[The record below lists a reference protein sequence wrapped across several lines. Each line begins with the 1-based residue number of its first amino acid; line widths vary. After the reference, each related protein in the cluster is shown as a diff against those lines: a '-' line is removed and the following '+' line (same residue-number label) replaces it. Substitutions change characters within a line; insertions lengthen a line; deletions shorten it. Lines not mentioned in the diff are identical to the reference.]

1 MKIALIKETK
11 IPVDNR
17 VALSPMQAAELN
29 KRYPQHQIVV
39 QRSAIRCFSDEE
51 YAAAGVELV
60 DSVADCDVLFGI
72 KEAQLGSLVEGKH
85 YFYFG
90 HVAKMQAYNRPLLKG
105 MMQKGVTFSD
115 YEYLTDECH
124 QRVCAFGWWAGVV
137 GVYYTLRGWGLRTG
151 AYSLPEPDRRFTLE
165 QLKANLKAVD
175 LPKVK
180 VLVTGAGRVS
190 QGAQYILG
198 EIGAQLWDTDRFM
211 HQQGCDTLSYAVA
224 DVDQLVVRKTDGC
237 FEMEDFM
244 AHPQTYESDFYRWA
258 ISADILLCGHFW
270 SPEAPVYLDE
280 ELLGSADLR
289 IRMIGDVTCDIM
301 GSIRSTLR
309 SSTHDAPYYDYDRK
323 TRGEAA
329 PFSGDDHITVMAVD
343 TCPNALAMDTSAY
356 FGQMLTEH
364 VIVPLLEG
372 RKSDVIER
380 STILRQGKLTESFEY
395 LQDFVGRCSRN
406 RAK

>member
-29 KRYPQHQIVV
+29 KRYPQHQIVA

-72 KEAQLGSLVEGKH
+72 KEAQPDGLVEGKH

-90 HVAKMQAYNRPLLKG
+90 HVAKMQAYNRGMLQG
-105 MMQKGVTFSD
+105 MMEKGITFSD
-115 YEYLTDECH
+115 YEYLTDDHH

-151 AYSLPEPDRRFTLE
+151 AYDLPKPDLRFTLE
-165 QLKANLKAVD
+165 QLKQNLLSVK

-180 VLVTGAGRVS
+180 MLVTGAGRVS

-198 EIGAQLWDTDRFM
+198 EIGALRWTEEKFM
-211 HQQGCDTLSYAVA
+211 SEADADGLVYTEG
-224 DVDQLVVRKTDGC
+224 DVDKLVKHREGKA
-237 FEMEDFM
+237 FEWDEFVQNPN
-244 AHPQTYESDFYRWA
+244 AYVSDFARWA
-258 ISADILLCGHFW
+258 KAADLLLCGHFW
-270 SPEAPVYLDE
+270 GPEAPVYLDE
-280 ELLGSADLR
+280 ELLRNDELR
-289 IRMIGDVTCDIM
+289 IRMVGDVTCDIM

-323 TRGEAA
+323 ARGEAA

-372 RKSDVIER
+372 RESDVIER
-380 STILRQGKLTESFEY
+380 STILRQGEITEPFGY
-395 LQDFVGRCSRN
+395 LNEWVN
-406 RAK
+406 NEK